1 MFQLYPEV
9 EDIAVEHLRKALA
22 HYEKKKDLDEKK
34 KKIFSEPD
42 TELET
47 IDAH

>member
-1 MFQLYPEV
+1 ME
-9 EDIAVEHLRKALA
+9 EIAVDHLRQALA